1 MSTPNTAE
9 LRTIIADVLAGIAPE
24 ASLENIDPNGP
35 FREELDI
42 DSMDFLN
49 LMVGL
54 KGKLGVEVP
63 EADYSKLTTLNLL
76 ISYLQ
81 HRLGG

>member
-1 MSTPNTAE
+1 
-9 LRTIIADVLAGIAPE
+9 
-24 ASLENIDPNGP
+24 
-35 FREELDI
+35 
-42 DSMDFLN
+42 MDFLN

-81 HRLGG
+81 RRLGG